1 MVSVVSKESRG
12 EDDEERED
20 EQMQVSEVVFRSL
33 RGGVVLLE
41 AGAQGDHRAGVDQQ
55 AAQNHRSGR
64 KIVMILEKGSNVLK
78 QQFIFVRVFYQKF
91 PRYRGSVY
99 FVECMM
105 IRTRIQENI

>member
-1 MVSVVSKESRG
+1 MVPVVSKEPRG

-20 EQMQVSEVVFRSL
+20 EQMQVSEIVFRSS

-64 KIVMILEKGSNVLK
+64 KTVMFLEKGSNVLK
-78 QQFIFVRVFYQKF
+78 QQLFSCAYFTRNSPDIGVLYILW
-91 PRYRGSVY
+91 SV
-99 FVECMM
+99 
-105 IRTRIQENI
+105 